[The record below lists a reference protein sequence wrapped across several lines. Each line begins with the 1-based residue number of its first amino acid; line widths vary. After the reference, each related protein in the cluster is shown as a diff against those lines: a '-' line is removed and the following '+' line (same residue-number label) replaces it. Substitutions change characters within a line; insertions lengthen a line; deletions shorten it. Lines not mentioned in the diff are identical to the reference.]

1 MGFVRR
7 RFQCVATGLGSSQG
21 LWPRSEKCWQT
32 AKSSASKSALI
43 PIAAGFS
50 TIRPRPGSSAGA
62 TTAPAATVPA
72 SAGPGRHKRKKPD
85 EEIFFVVKPEAE
97 SADQKLGTLPAHE
110 REKFVARLLIVTES
124 AEHGAGH
131 RRAMLLLHT
140 AHLHAEVAGF
150 DNHADALGSDF
161 LLDGLRDLAGQALL
175 NLQPAREHV
184 HDAGDLAEPQNTLV
198 REIGDVGLAEKR
210 QQVVFAEAE
219 EFDVLH
225 NDHLVVGHAERRA
238 VQYMVQVQ
246 VVTAGQILERFF
258 ETLRRLAQPFA
269 IGILSDELDDFA
281 HVAGDPARVDFFV
294 VLVVQQNFFRWFG
307 HDWFPSGLSPAYSK
321 LLFPVSWTRMRSSFA
336 LGKDFK
342 RW

>member
-50 TIRPRPGSSAGA
+50 TIRPRPGPSAGA

-85 EEIFFVVKPEAE
+85 EEIFFVVRPEAE

-140 AHLHAEVAGF
+140 AHLQAAGK
-150 DNHADALGSDF
+150 
-161 LLDGLRDLAGQALL
+161 
-175 NLQPAREHV
+175 HV
-184 HDAGDLAEPQNTLV
+184 DHAGDLAEPQNTLV

-225 NDHLVVGHAERRA
+225 DDHLVVGHAERRA
-238 VQYMVQVQ
+238 VQYMIDVQ